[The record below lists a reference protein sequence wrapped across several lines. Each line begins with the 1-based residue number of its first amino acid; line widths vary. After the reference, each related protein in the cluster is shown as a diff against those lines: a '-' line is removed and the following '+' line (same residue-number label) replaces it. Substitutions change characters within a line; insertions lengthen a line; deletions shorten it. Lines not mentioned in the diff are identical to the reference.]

1 MLALQFQA
9 FRRFSPI
16 ARIRPSVSSRP
27 TLVPNPP
34 RHVCDKPLDRQ
45 QASQIRF
52 ALITRIAA
60 YCALDIRHNPATGSA
75 RSPFAKAMLRKENRM
90 KLLTSFLAV
99 TALSLAASAF
109 AQEESPSPTPS
120 DEEKTSATVETTP
133 EATKSPSTAEETTTT
148 SPAAEK
154 REQQPSSRGAIRA
167 WPNGLATPI
176 ANSRSNIPIW
186 LTD

>member
-9 FRRFSPI
+9 FKRFSPI

-60 YCALDIRHNPATGSA
+60 YCALDIRQNPATGSA

-99 TALSLAASAF
+99 TALSLAASVF
-109 AQEESPSPTPS
+109 AQEDRTKRRPLPPSKLRRRRRNPLRPL
-120 DEEKTSATVETTP
+120 K
-133 EATKSPSTAEETTTT
+133 
-148 SPAAEK
+148 K
-154 REQQPSSRGAIRA
+154 RLPLRQLRKRGSSSHQRLGHRALRRRQPNRRKLRPKRGRSRERK
-167 WPNGLATPI
+167 
-176 ANSRSNIPIW
+176 
-186 LTD
+186 